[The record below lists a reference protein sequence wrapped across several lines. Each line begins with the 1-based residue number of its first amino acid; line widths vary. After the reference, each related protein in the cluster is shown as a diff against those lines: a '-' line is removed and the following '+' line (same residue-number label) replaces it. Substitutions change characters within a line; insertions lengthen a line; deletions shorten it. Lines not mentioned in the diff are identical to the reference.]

1 MGKSIDVMECFT
13 GALLDI
19 TIQQRIKCEFD

>member
-13 GALLDI
+13 GALLDV
-19 TIQQRIKCEFD
+19 TMHQRIKCAFN